1 MNKLTIAFALAFF
14 LCTLLAAIAE
24 GAGSMNT
31 TKLTSSVTDVAT
43 TFNVA
48 STEGWLDSD
57 TFTIDNETV
66 KYNGKT
72 STTFINCTRGYDD
85 STASSHAIYTK
96 CYSADSGILNSAL
109 GFNVASTGS
118 TVGALSIPIFAYKFC
133 TTSVPHMV
141 MWDFNWLKEGSMQY
155 IRAFFMIISIGF
167 VLTMSWTIMSALG
180 GVAQSILKL

>member
-1 MNKLTIAFALAFF
+1 MNKLTISFALAFF
-14 LCTLLAAIAE
+14 LCVLLSAVAE
-24 GAGSMNT
+24 GAGSMNV
-31 TKLTSSVTDVAT
+31 TKLNAALTDVAT
-43 TFNVA
+43 TVTVA

-57 TFTIDNETV
+57 TFTVDNETI

-72 STTFINCTRGYDD
+72 STTFVNCTRGYDD
-85 STASSHAIYTK
+85 STPASHALYSK
-96 CYSADSGILNSAL
+96 CYSSDSGVLNSAL

-118 TVGALSIPIFAYKFC
+118 TVGALSIPIFAYRFC
-133 TTSVPHMV
+133 TTSIPHMV
-141 MWDFNWLKEGSMQY
+141 TWDFNWMKEGSLQY

>member
-1 MNKLTIAFALAFF
+1 MNKLTISFALAFF
-14 LCTLLAAIAE
+14 LCVLLSSIAE
-24 GAGSMNT
+24 GAGSMNI
-31 TKLTSSVTDVAT
+31 TKLTVSITSVST
-43 TFNVA
+43 TINVA

-57 TFTIDNETV
+57 TFTVDNETI

-72 STTFINCTRGYDD
+72 STAFVNCTRGYDD
-85 STASSHAIYTK
+85 STADSHAVNSK
-96 CYSADSGILNSAL
+96 CYSSDAGVLNSAL
-109 GFNVASTGS
+109 GFNIASTGS

-141 MWDFNWLKEGSMQY
+141 MWDFGWMKEGGFQY